1 MHKATNYSG
10 DSMNQPTENRPLLAD
25 TLPAF
30 ATELRQLLEEQ
41 GEPELAAQVPKLMIF
56 DRCRCRDDFCS
67 TFYAQPK
74 PKDAYGPGHRNV
86 ALTPEEGMLILDV
99 VGEAI
104 ACVEVLYREDVR
116 QKLDEVFP
124 CRPK

>member
-1 MHKATNYSG
+1 
-10 DSMNQPTENRPLLAD
+10 
-25 TLPAF
+25 
-30 ATELRQLLEEQ
+30 
-41 GEPELAAQVPKLMIF
+41 
-56 DRCRCRDDFCS
+56 
-67 TFYAQPK
+67 
-74 PKDAYGPGHRNV
+74 
-86 ALTPEEGMLILDV
+86 MLILDV